1 MDKTPQI
8 RQSLDRMEGIFRAK
22 PSAARF
28 TKGGRATLIAG
39 LLCEYTEDGKSV
51 SADMPPP
58 FGGEGKALSPGGYA
72 RASLGMCLAI
82 GYAMR
87 AAHRGLTLQKV
98 QVDIEADGDS
108 ACLFGLPAAP
118 YSEFR
123 YRVHIESDA
132 PEAEVVALV
141 DEADARSPVLDVFRD
156 AKRVL
161 RSLTVSRPETV

>member
-1 MDKTPQI
+1 MDKSMQI
-8 RQSLDRMEGIFRAK
+8 KQALDRMEGIFRAK

-39 LLCEYTEDGKSV
+39 LLCEYTEEGKSV
-51 SADMPPP
+51 RADMPPP
-58 FGGEGKALSPGGYA
+58 FGGEGKGLSPGGYA
-72 RASLGMCLAI
+72 RAGLSMCLAI

-87 AAHRGLTLQKV
+87 AAHRGLTLHKV
-98 QVDIEADGDS
+98 EVDIEADADF
-108 ACLFGLPAAP
+108 ACLFGLPAVP

-123 YRVHIESDA
+123 YCVRIESDA
-132 PEAEVVALV
+132 PQAEVIAMV
-141 DEADARSPVLDVFRD
+141 DEADARSPVLDAFRE